1 MSKMS
6 LSQVFLVFHLRNCS
20 TALLLYFLRFHR
32 KKKRHHREP
41 PCTPFGVALPA
52 RPGGADSPGSC
63 RLIPRLAECLRRREI
78 YLFIFRYLRMPMTPV
93 MIPVGRHATPIIQN
107 QPSEEKCMIETPA
120 INRATPERRYARRV
134 LSLAKRVRSIA
145 SSSRKIRSSL
155 SNLE

>member
-1 MSKMS
+1 MSQTS
-6 LSQVFLVFHLRNCS
+6 LSQVYFGFSPAQLFHCS
-20 TALLLYFLRFHR
+20 PALFFAISSQ
-32 KKKRHHREP
+32 KKRHHRGP

-52 RPGGADSPGSC
+52 RPGGAGSPGSC

-120 INRATPERRYARRV
+120 INRATLERRYARRV